1 MKIGCVQGFGAKFT
15 PESSVY
21 LSQVREQAERSGRMQ
36 EYNIAK
42 GTLAYNFPQGV
53 IKKEKSYRYEEDVY
67 SFNPHQA
74 IRYSFKPNHTK
85 TNELD
90 SFIKL
95 SKEIRKI
102 SV

>member
-1 MKIGCVQGFGAKFT
+1 MKIGSVQGFGARFT

-21 LSQVREQAERSGRMQ
+21 LSQVREQAEQSGRME

-42 GTLAYNFPQGV
+42 RTIAYNFPQGV
-53 IKKEKSYRYEEDVY
+53 IKKEKAYRQKEDVF

-74 IRYSFKPNHTK
+74 VRYSFKPNGSE

-102 SV
+102 SL